1 MCGCHSP
8 GPGRITALGS
18 SWPQSTRS
26 VQRKA
31 ADAVESDALVIS
43 APVWLAIERGNDR
56 RRYSSTLRI
65 FGRSTASKGDLL
77 AEHLFAPGCFQT
89 YTQDPVFAFRSAANL
104 EAAMRRIWLI
114 AAVIGGLGAP
124 ALAGVRAAADQPA
137 TPAVPPASGTSSS
150 DLSRSGGVVKPPDEV
165 DPAMKRTPPPSGA
178 RMPVIPP
185 PGTPGGD
192 QSVKPK

>member
-1 MCGCHSP
+1 M
-8 GPGRITALGS
+8 
-18 SWPQSTRS
+18 
-26 VQRKA
+26 
-31 ADAVESDALVIS
+31 
-43 APVWLAIERGNDR
+43 
-56 RRYSSTLRI
+56 
-65 FGRSTASKGDLL
+65 
-77 AEHLFAPGCFQT
+77 
-89 YTQDPVFAFRSAANL
+89 

-114 AAVIGGLGAP
+114 AAVIGGLDAP
-124 ALAGVRAAADQPA
+124 ALAEVRGADQPA

>member
-1 MCGCHSP
+1 VIFSRNTFSHP
-8 GPGRITALGS
+8 AAF
-18 SWPQSTRS
+18 STY
-26 VQRKA
+26 
-31 ADAVESDALVIS
+31 L
-43 APVWLAIERGNDR
+43 
-56 RRYSSTLRI
+56 
-65 FGRSTASKGDLL
+65 
-77 AEHLFAPGCFQT
+77 
-89 YTQDPVFAFRSAANL
+89 QDPVFAFRSTANL

-124 ALAGVRAAADQPA
+124 ALAEVRGADQPA